1 MMTKGVVFLMG
12 AFERCSPRNA
22 VVAVVLASTLL
33 LSGCLGDGSVDETVT
48 ALPDQPLTLEV
59 WHTFAAESKE
69 ELVFLQ
75 AVASFEALNPGIEVE
90 VALVP
95 FGDADNLFMTAAQG
109 GEAPDLMRLSSDQ
122 LGAIGEVRV
131 DGFPLLEDLRP
142 HLTPVERG
150 QFDARALNAMRYG
163 EPLYGVPASQ
173 DALSLMYNKAL
184 FDARGVA
191 YPDETWTQNDLVEAA
206 KMLTYQ
212 DVQGLALPVKSAYW
226 WFGFQAGYNGTLF
239 DETGTS
245 SLASS
250 GSAEALQWMLDL
262 ELEHGVVATGT
273 QIEGMKNQFIGS
285 KAAMIVDGPWNW
297 ATYESSRLDIG
308 QAMLPIIEE
317 TGERVAPLVTY
328 KGWTVSKQSPHKM
341 AAVELALHLSS
352 SEVQK
357 SFALETYTLPTHS
370 SLFSDAE
377 VNDDPVLSGFMQ
389 QLEAGT
395 PAPTTRGMAMVYGP
409 LVTAFEQVYT
419 ETSDAQTAL
428 EGANAELSSLMDG
441 LQRAAAPPTNDGYRT
456 VTVNFTTDGSSNY
469 TVLVDGAL
477 HSTLTTSASAD
488 ALPDFTPCT
497 TDGVALPE
505 SPGLQHLPEGVR
517 TVECNLTGMVPNVMH
532 NITIQGDGEVLF
544 SEQLTTSVGDV
555 VPRAGDTSPVM
566 FALGAILLS
575 LVALLGYGR
584 AMDVRAGRLHAK
596 SAHFYIAPAMLALA
610 MLTFYPVLYGFW
622 LSFTDADA
630 THLGEQAFIG
640 LANFVEV
647 FTAKGFLRV
656 TLFTL
661 VWTVVNVTAH
671 LGLGLF
677 LAMVLQQ
684 ANLRGKTVY
693 RTVLLLPW
701 AIPSYISVLVW
712 KGMFQPSG
720 LVNAVLGTDLHFLG
734 DPTGAQAVVM
744 FVNIW
749 LGVPF
754 MMMSLSGALQAL
766 PKDMYEAARLD
777 GVGAWDAFRYL
788 TLPNL
793 KSALVPL
800 SLLGFIWTFNM
811 FNVIYLLTDGGPDLY
826 FGEPGQTDILITYV
840 YDVAFRDGAY
850 GIAAAWSVVIFM
862 MLLAFSWTYMQRTQ
876 ATEAAA

>member
-1 MMTKGVVFLMG
+1 MG
-12 AFERCSPRNA
+12 ACGTTSWLRTA
-22 VVAVVLASTLL
+22 VAMLL
-33 LSGCLGDGSVDETVT
+33 VILLPLSGCLGGTESSTASEDGLGSVTI
-48 ALPDQPLTLEV
+48 EV

-69 ELVFLQ
+69 ENVFLQ
-75 AVASFEALNPGIEVE
+75 SVKTFETLHPNITVE
-90 VALVP
+90 VTMVP

-142 HLTPVERG
+142 HLTPVQRG
-150 QFDARALNAMRYG
+150 EFDERALHAMRYG
-163 EPLYGVPASQ
+163 DALYGLPASQ
-173 DALSLMYNKAL
+173 DSLSLVYNKAL

-191 YPDETWTQNDLVEAA
+191 YPDASWTQHDLLEAA
-206 KMLTYQ
+206 ETLTYQ
-212 DVQGLALPVKSAYW
+212 DVQGLALPVKNAYW
-226 WFGFQAGYNGTLF
+226 WFGFQAGYNGSLF
-239 DETGTS
+239 DPDGEP
-245 SLASS
+245 SLNST
-250 GSAEALQWMLDL
+250 GSADALQWLLDL

-273 QIEGMKNQFIGS
+273 QTEGMKNQFIAS

-297 ATYESSRLDIG
+297 ATYEASRLDVG
-308 QAMLPIIEE
+308 QAMLPIIHE

-328 KGWTVSKQSPHKM
+328 KGWTVSKQSAHKL
-341 AAVELALHLSS
+341 AAVELALYLSS
-352 SEVQK
+352 SDVQK
-357 SFALETYTLPTHS
+357 SFALDTYTLPTHL
-370 SLFSDAE
+370 SLAE
-377 VNDDPVLSGFMQ
+377 DPDINGDTVLSGFLDQ
-389 QLEAGT
+389 INSGT
-395 PAPTTRGMAMVYGP
+395 PAPTTRTMAMVYGP

-419 ETSDAQTAL
+419 ETATADEAL
-428 EGANAELSSLMDG
+428 QGANEELISLVDG
-441 LQRAAAPPTNDGYRT
+441 LQRAAPPPTNEGYRT
-456 VTVNFTTDGSSNY
+456 VEVNFTTDGSTTY
-469 TVLVDGAL
+469 AVLVDDVL
-477 HSTLTTSASAD
+477 HSTLTQNLTLNEPLPPYDRCTADGIEMPASTSQRL
-488 ALPDFTPCT
+488 LPSGT
-497 TDGVALPE
+497 V
-505 SPGLQHLPEGVR
+505 Q
-517 TVECNLTGMVPNVMH
+517 VECALTGMVPNTVH
-532 NITIQGDGEVLF
+532 EVRIVGDTGAVFE
-544 SEQLTTSVGDV
+544 SELSTTVGDV
-555 VPRAGDTSPVM
+555 LPASGDTSPVL
-566 FALGAILLS
+566 FALGAIFLS
-575 LVALLGYGR
+575 LIALLAFGR
-584 AMDVRAGRLHAK
+584 AMDIRDGRLHAK
-596 SAHFYIAPAMLALA
+596 SAHVYIAPAMLALA

-640 LANFVEV
+640 LANFIEV
-647 FTAKGFLRV
+647 FTSSGFLRV

-661 VWTVVNVTAH
+661 VWTVANVTAH
-671 LGLGLF
+671 VGLGLF
-677 LAMVLQQ
+677 LAMVLQHGRI
-684 ANLRGKTVY
+684 RGKTAY

-712 KGMFQPSG
+712 KGMFQPEG
-720 LVNAVLGTDLHFLG
+720 LVNDVLGTDFHFLA
-734 DPTGAQAVVM
+734 DPTGAQIVVI

-766 PKDMYEAARLD
+766 PSDMYEAAKLD
-777 GVGAWDAFRYL
+777 GVGAWDTFRHL

-850 GIAAAWSVVIFM
+850 GVAAAWSVVIFL
-862 MLLAFSWTYMQRTQ
+862 MLLAFSWTYMKRTN

>member
-1 MMTKGVVFLMG
+1 MPGSHRHGRKAG
-12 AFERCSPRNA
+12 RA
-22 VVAVVLASTLL
+22 VLVSLL
-33 LSGCLGDGSVDETVT
+33 LGAVLMSGCLGGSDETTLIGSDSDGPVS
-48 ALPDQPLTLEV
+48 LTV

-69 ELVFLQ
+69 ENVFLQ
-75 AVASFEALNPGIEVE
+75 SIQSFESEHPNITVD

-142 HLTPVERG
+142 HLTPVQRN
-150 QFDARALNAMRYG
+150 QFQEQALHAMRYDDA
-163 EPLYGVPASQ
+163 LYGVPASQ
-173 DALSLMYNKAL
+173 DALSLVYNKAI

-191 YPDETWTQNDLVEAA
+191 YPDATWTQTDLLLAA
-206 KMLTYQ
+206 QALTYQ

-226 WFGFQAGYNGTLF
+226 WFGFQAAYNGSLF
-239 DETGTS
+239 NETGAPTLDS
-245 SLASS
+245 E
-250 GSAEALQWMLDL
+250 GSAEALDWLLNL

-273 QIEGMKNQFIGS
+273 QTEGMKNQFIAS

-297 ATYESSRLDIG
+297 ATYEASRLDVG
-308 QAMLPIIEE
+308 QSLLPVVQE

-328 KGWTVSKQSPHKM
+328 KGWTVSKQSVHKL
-341 AAVELALHLSS
+341 ASVELALHLSS
-352 SEVQK
+352 ADVQK
-357 SFALETYTLPTHS
+357 SFALETYTLPTHASLTNDS
-370 SLFSDAE
+370 SIR
-377 VNDDPVLSGFMQ
+377 DDPVLSGFMDQ
-389 QLEAGT
+389 VEVGT
-395 PAPTTRGMAMVYGP
+395 PAPTTRAMALVYGP

-419 ETSDAQTAL
+419 ETATADAAL
-428 EGANAELSSLMDG
+428 VGANQELISQIEG
-441 LQRAAAPPTNDGYRT
+441 LERAASPPSNEGYRT
-456 VTVNFTTDGSSNY
+456 IAVNFSTDASTAY
-469 TVLVDGAL
+469 EVLVDGHL
-477 HSTLTTSASAD
+477 HSRLSSNPT
-488 ALPDFTPCT
+488 ALSDLPPYESCEA
-497 TDGVALPE
+497 DGVDM
-505 SPGLQHLPEGVR
+505 GR
-517 TVECNLTGMVPNVMH
+517 TATERVFSLSTSMIECTLTGMVPGTVH
-532 NITIQGDGEVLF
+532 LIEVQGDNGTVFQSELSTNVVDVLPP
-544 SEQLTTSVGDV
+544 T
-555 VPRAGDTSPVM
+555 GDTSAVL
-566 FALGAILLS
+566 FALGAIVVSLIALLS
-575 LVALLGYGR
+575 YGR
-584 AMDVRAGRLHAK
+584 AMDVKAGRLHAK
-596 SAHFYIAPAMLALA
+596 SAHVYIAPAMLALA
-610 MLTFYPVLYGFW
+610 VLTFYPVLYGFW

-630 THLGEQAFIG
+630 TRLGDQSFIG
-640 LANFVEV
+640 LVNFIEV
-647 FTAKGFLRV
+647 FTASGFLRV

-671 LGLGLF
+671 IGLGLF
-677 LAMVLQQ
+677 LAMVLQYG
-684 ANLRGKTVY
+684 NIRGKTVY

-712 KGMFQPSG
+712 KGMFQPEG
-720 LVNAVLGTDLHFLG
+720 LVNDVLGTNLNFLG
-734 DPTGAQAVVM
+734 DPTGAQVVVI

-766 PKDMYEAARLD
+766 PTEMYEAAKLD
-777 GVGAWDAFRYL
+777 GVSSWDTFRHL

-850 GIAAAWSVVIFM
+850 GVAAAWSVVIFL
-862 MLLAFSWTYMQRTQ
+862 MLLAFSWSYMKRTN
-876 ATEAAA
+876 ATEATL

>member
-1 MMTKGVVFLMG
+1 MAADVHQRGL
-12 AFERCSPRNA
+12 RQSCL
-22 VVAVVLASTLL
+22 VVLVVSALL
-33 LSGCLGDGSVDETVT
+33 LSGCMGGERDASASTGGEQGDDI
-48 ALPDQPLTLEV
+48 TLSV

-69 ELVFLQ
+69 ENVFLQ
-75 AVASFEALNPGIEVE
+75 SIKAFEAQNPNVTVD

-142 HLTPVERG
+142 HLTPAERSEY
-150 QFDARALNAMRYG
+150 DARALHAMRYG
-163 EPLYGVPASQ
+163 DALYGVPASQ
-173 DALSLMYNKAL
+173 DALSLVYNKAL

-191 YPDETWTQNDLVEAA
+191 YPDASWTQNDLLEAA
-206 KMLTYQ
+206 QALTYQ

-239 DETGTS
+239 NSTGHP
-245 SLASS
+245 SLNSS
-250 GSAEALQWMLDL
+250 GSAKALDWLLDL
-262 ELEHGVVATGT
+262 ELQHGVVATGT
-273 QIEGMKNQFIGS
+273 QTEGMKNQFIGS

-297 ATYESSRLDIG
+297 ATYEASRLDVG
-308 QAMLPIIEE
+308 QAMLPTIEE

-328 KGWTVSKQSPHKM
+328 KGWTVSKQSSQKM
-341 AAVELALHLSS
+341 AAVDLALFLSS

-357 SFALETYTLPTHS
+357 SFALETYTLPTHV
-370 SLFSDAE
+370 SLS
-377 VNDDPVLSGFMQ
+377 NDSEISADPVLSGFIDQ
-389 QLEAGT
+389 ISVGT
-395 PAPTTRGMAMVYGP
+395 PAPTTRAMAMVYGP

-419 ETSDAQTAL
+419 ETATAETAL
-428 EGANAELSSLMDG
+428 AGANAELIAIIDG
-441 LQRAAAPPTNDGYRT
+441 LQRADAPPENTGYRT
-456 VTVNFTTDGSSNY
+456 VSVNFTTDGSPSY
-469 TVLVDGAL
+469 TVLVDGEL
-477 HSTLTTSASAD
+477 HGQFVQSTGLVDVTLPPYTSCTAD
-488 ALPDFTPCT
+488 GEEMLEVNGERLVPVGATLI
-497 TDGVALPE
+497 
-505 SPGLQHLPEGVR
+505 
-517 TVECNLTGMVPNVMH
+517 ECDLTGMVPNVEH
-532 NITIQGDGEVLF
+532 DVVVLGESTPVFEGKL
-544 SEQLTTSVGDV
+544 STTVGDV
-555 VPRAGDTSPVM
+555 LPTAGDTSPVL
-566 FALGAILLS
+566 FALGAIFLS
-575 LVALLGYGR
+575 LVVLLGYGR
-584 AMDVRAGRLHAK
+584 AMDVRAGRLHGK
-596 SAHFYIAPAMLALA
+596 SAHFYIAPAMFALA
-610 MLTFYPVLYGFW
+610 ILTFYPVLYGIW
-622 LSFTDADA
+622 LAFTNADA
-630 THLGEQAFIG
+630 TRLGDETFIG
-640 LANFVEV
+640 LANFIEV
-647 FTAKGFLRV
+647 FTASGFLRV

-661 VWTVVNVTAH
+661 IWTVVNVAAH
-671 LGLGLF
+671 IGLGLF
-677 LAMVLQQ
+677 LAMVLQYG
-684 ANLRGKTVY
+684 NIRGKTVY

-712 KGMFQPSG
+712 KGMFQPEG
-720 LVNAVLGTDLHFLG
+720 LVNAVLGTDLHFLAE
-734 DPTGAQAVVM
+734 PTGAQIVVI

-766 PKDMYEAARLD
+766 PREMYEAAKLD
-777 GVGAWDAFRYL
+777 GVGSWDTFRHL

-850 GIAAAWSVVIFM
+850 GVAAAWSVVIFM
-862 MLLAFSWTYMQRTQ
+862 MLVAFSWTYMKRTQ